1 MPSKCASGCGW
12 LVRAKGHFYGDHAT
26 NPPAANT
33 FLAQAQAADRRYN
46 GDENPNYGNAKNSPI
61 YNPIYAKKRKT
72 ERRADAEAYLLEHGR
87 TGILST
93 PERVA
98 IAKDIATD
106 RSLFDDHPDERLHG
120 KSLDDLFAD
129 ESFCGYIGETM
140 RTLEIEGLRWL
151 SERGSQFT
159 ASGKNRPVLAWAPED
174 EDGQPV
180 VIKESEAKAQ
190 LGFRSVFLYK
200 NEEKPNT
207 TFVEDL
213 LQERYHDLGLPRRLH
228 RRVGMGDN
236 GFGETHQDEAGATEL
251 HKVFLAYSFDVQDAI
266 DAGEVVVV
274 V

>member
-1 MPSKCASGCGW
+1 MPSKCACGCGW

-46 GDENPNYGNAKNSPI
+46 GDENPNYGSAIN
-61 YNPIYAKKRKT
+61 NPINGPINRKKRKM
-72 ERRADAEAYLLEHGR
+72 ERRADAEAYLLDHGR

-93 PERVA
+93 SERVA

-106 RSLFDDHPDERLHG
+106 RSLFDNHPDERLHG

-140 RTLEIEGLRWL
+140 RTLDIEALRWL
-151 SERGSQFT
+151 TKRGSQFH

-180 VIKESEAKAQ
+180 LIKESEAKAQ

-213 LQERYHDLGLPRRLH
+213 LQEHYHDLGLPRRLH
-228 RRVGMGDN
+228 RRIGMGDN
-236 GFGETHQDEAGATEL
+236 GFGADDEEGATEL